1 MKTYLILSVGV
12 VATAA
17 AAMAQTESPVQSAA
31 RPFGLDI
38 AVPVMLAASDAQ
50 SAQFQ
55 SETLPELM
63 KVVTS
68 NLGESRKLSDF
79 ASKSLDPSQLVMSTD
94 AQVRVYFLGEGAGYK
109 NTLGYNTSGTGI
121 AEGSPSIIYPDA
133 SSRVSWY
140 NSTGVGPRSAGEPL
154 FAGDFVNLGTVSA
167 GERLDFFLIANGAAQ
182 NPSAS
187 SVWTAFS
194 NYNSD
199 GLQHMASF
207 AVAGS
212 PYLLLSFEDL
222 RGGGDLDFN
231 DLVFAV
237 EIGVKNVEALANP
250 EPHEIL
256 TFALVGIAVWFARR
270 RFASPC
276 PA

>member
-1 MKTYLILSVGV
+1 M
-12 VATAA
+12 
-17 AAMAQTESPVQSAA
+17 QSSA
-31 RPFGLDI
+31 RPFNLDI
-38 AVPVMLAASDAQ
+38 AAPVMLAASDAQ
-50 SAQFQ
+50 SAKFQ

-68 NLGESRKLSDF
+68 NLGESRMLSDF
-79 ASKSLDPSQLVMSTD
+79 ASKSLDPSKLVMSTD
-94 AQVRVYFLGEGAGYK
+94 AQVRVYFLAEGAGYK
-109 NTLGYNTSGTGI
+109 NTLGYNSSGTGI

-133 SSRVSWY
+133 SSRVTWY
-140 NSTGVGPRSAGEPL
+140 TSTGEGPRSASEPL

-167 GERLDFFLIANGAAQ
+167 GEKLDFFLIANGAAR

-187 SVWTAFS
+187 KVWTAFS
-194 NYNSD
+194 DYNSD
-199 GLQHMASF
+199 GIQHMASF

-212 PYLLLSFEDL
+212 PYLLLSFEDWQ
-222 RGGGDLDFN
+222 GGGDLDFN

-237 EIGVKNVEALANP
+237 EIGARNVEALANP

-256 TFALVGIAVWFARR
+256 TFALVGAAVWFARR

-276 PA
+276 HA